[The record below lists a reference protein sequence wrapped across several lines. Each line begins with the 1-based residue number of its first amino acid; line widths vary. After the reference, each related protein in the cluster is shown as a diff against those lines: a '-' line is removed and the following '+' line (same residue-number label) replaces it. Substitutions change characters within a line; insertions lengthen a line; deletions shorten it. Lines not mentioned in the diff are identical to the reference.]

1 MIPETKKLI
10 ANFFSTIQEGEKII
24 EIKRNNL
31 NKSYD
36 FEPFILFNRLDQFRN
51 NYLTED
57 NFINFLKLNNI
68 ESTINEAK
76 YLILFYDSD
85 FTQNLNYNQFL
96 NLVLSKD
103 YYEIRNSINS
113 KIEENLNNSNDN
125 SDNSISYISY
135 ETEKLFSE
143 LLKSEFDLIK
153 QLDLILSKI
162 KFNGDFSLSELFNEI
177 SISGIVISSKLNKF
191 LNENDINLNDNDIKL
206 ILKRCDIKKN
216 GRVDLFDLEK
226 IFYFPFSS
234 PPNTFNSRKNTPKL
248 YKNLNKIPVLD
259 FKNSNNN
266 YIRNEY
272 KKYYVSN
279 SKNKNLENYQFNN
292 NNNIN
297 FNHDN
302 SNINNSNI
310 NNSNI
315 NNSNIY
321 NSNNNSNINNSNNN
335 SNINNSIINNDDDF
349 EKKYDKQFKKTFF
362 NKNLHLNNIE
372 NYNNNK
378 YNKMKNPFKLSY
390 NNSTKNFCKNNQSNY
405 NNDSFLND
413 KSNINKKIITQYKF
427 PSQKNTSY
435 NTPNFNNSF
444 STQFNSDPETFQRST
459 SQTNIHNHIPNQ
471 IKIFPLCNYNN
482 YKQNFKHY
490 RNNKQPRFQNYIFNT
505 ENYKNI
511 QKKISTTLS
520 LRLSPIRK
528 IKNNINY
535 NNNLNNSQ
543 INIFNNNKI
552 KEFTEFDLLNFLQ
565 NLMNIEF
572 EIEKEKIEISSNKDY
587 NIEDIFSYFETNN
600 TENNILSPKDLLNG
614 FHNLN
619 LNFNINDLNLILS
632 RFDLLNL
639 GGLSYPDFFD
649 MLVPFDKNIRDDV
662 ENRFSYGLNN
672 NTIEQLRNLFILILN
687 SEKRIFEM
695 KKYIKSL
702 NNVDLNFVFNNIS
715 FNNFYAN
722 DKNLENYFKVNGIF
736 FDQRGIDLLF
746 IRLDKDR
753 DGKFNYDD
761 LKREIFL

>member
-10 ANFFSTIQEGEKII
+10 AKFFETIEEGEKII

-31 NKSYD
+31 NKCYD

-51 NYLTED
+51 NYLTEET
-57 NFINFLKLNNI
+57 FINFLKINNI
-68 ESTINEAK
+68 EVTINESK

-113 KIEENLNNSNDN
+113 KIEENLNNSNYNYIDN

-143 LLKSEFDLIK
+143 LLQSEFDLIK
-153 QLDLILSKI
+153 KLDLLLSQI

-177 SISGIVISSKLNKF
+177 SISGIVISSKLNTF
-191 LNENDINLNDNDIKL
+191 LSENDINLNKNDIKL

-216 GRVDLFDLEK
+216 GRVDLLDLEK

-234 PPNTFNSRKNTPKL
+234 PPSTFNSRKNTPKL
-248 YKNLNKIPVLD
+248 YKNLNKIPVLNIN
-259 FKNSNNN
+259 KSNSNF
-266 YIRNEY
+266 IRNEY
-272 KKYYVSN
+272 NKYYVSN
-279 SKNKNLENYQFNN
+279 SKNKSLQNSIMNNDNN
-292 NNNIN
+292 NSINMNDDNSNIN
-297 FNHDN
+297 YSNIN
-302 SNINNSNI
+302 NSNMNYSNINNSNI

-315 NNSNIY
+315 NT
-321 NSNNNSNINNSNNN
+321 
-335 SNINNSIINNDDDF
+335 DDDY
-349 EKKYDKQFKKTFF
+349 EKKYENQFKKTFF
-362 NKNLHLNNIE
+362 NKNLYLNDSE
-372 NYNNNK
+372 NDNFHK
-378 YNKMKNPFKLSY
+378 YNKIKNPFRLSY
-390 NNSTKNFCKNNQSNY
+390 NNSTKSIFRNNQSNY
-405 NNDSFLND
+405 NNDSFSID
-413 KSNINKKIITQYKF
+413 KRNINKKIITQYKF
-427 PSQKNTSY
+427 PNQKNTSY
-435 NTPNFNNSF
+435 NTPNFSNSF
-444 STQFNSDPETFQRST
+444 STQFNSEQETFQRST
-459 SQTNIHNHIPNQ
+459 SQANIKHNHIPNK
-471 IKIFPLCNYNN
+471 IKIIPLCNYNK
-482 YKQNFKHY
+482 YKQNFKHNK
-490 RNNKQPRFQNYIFNT
+490 NNINLNKAPRFQNYIFNT

-511 QKKISTTLS
+511 PKKISTTLS

-528 IKNNINY
+528 TKNNSKYN

-543 INIFNNNKI
+543 INVYNNKI

-565 NLMNIEF
+565 NLIEIEF
-572 EIEKEKIEISSNKDY
+572 EIEKEKIEISNNKDY

-600 TENNILSPKDLLNG
+600 TKNNILSPKDLLNG

-649 MLVPFDKNIRDDV
+649 MLVPFDKNIRDEV
-662 ENRFSYGLNN
+662 ENRLSFGLNI
-672 NTIEQLRNLFILILN
+672 NTFEQLRNLFILILK

-702 NNVDLNFVFNNIS
+702 NNVDLNSIFNTIS
-715 FNNFYAN
+715 FNNNFAN
-722 DKNLENYFKVNGIF
+722 DDNLENYFKVNGIF
-736 FDQRGIDLLF
+736 YNQRGIDLLF
-746 IRLDKDR
+746 IRLDRDR
-753 DGKFNYDD
+753 DGNFTYDD
-761 LKREIFL
+761 LRREVFL

>member
-51 NYLTED
+51 NYLTEE

-96 NLVLSKD
+96 NLVLSKY

-234 PPNTFNSRKNTPKL
+234 PSNTFNSRKNTPKL

-259 FKNSNNN
+259 IKKSNRNF
-266 YIRNEY
+266 ILNEY
-272 KKYYVSN
+272 NKYYVSN
-279 SKNKNLENYQFNN
+279 SKYKSLQNSQFNN
-292 NNNIN
+292 DNNNSIN
-297 FNHDN
+297 MNNDKFNMN
-302 SNINNSNI
+302 YSNINNSNI

-315 NNSNIY
+315 NT
-321 NSNNNSNINNSNNN
+321 
-335 SNINNSIINNDDDF
+335 DDDY
-349 EKKYDKQFKKTFF
+349 EKKYENQFKKTFF
-362 NKNLHLNNIE
+362 NKNLYLNDTE
-372 NYNNNK
+372 NDNFHK
-378 YNKMKNPFKLSY
+378 YNKIKNPFKLSY
-390 NNSTKNFCKNNQSNY
+390 NNSTKNFFRNNQSNY
-405 NNDSFLND
+405 NNDSFSND
-413 KSNINKKIITQYKF
+413 KRKINKKIITQYKF
-427 PSQKNTSY
+427 PNQKSTSY
-435 NTPNFNNSF
+435 NTPNFSNSF
-444 STQFNSDPETFQRST
+444 STQFNSDQETFQRST
-459 SQTNIHNHIPNQ
+459 SQTNIKHKHIPNQ

-543 INIFNNNKI
+543 INVFNNNKI

>member
-10 ANFFSTIQEGEKII
+10 AKFLATILEGEKII
-24 EIKRNNL
+24 EIKRHNL

-51 NYLTED
+51 NYLTEE
-57 NFINFLKLNNI
+57 NFINFLKINNI
-68 ESTINEAK
+68 EVTNNEAK

-113 KIEENLNNSNDN
+113 KIEENLNNSNFNNNDN
-125 SDNSISYISY
+125 SDSSISYISY

-143 LLKSEFDLIK
+143 LLQTEFDLIK
-153 QLDLILSKI
+153 QLDLILSQI
-162 KFNGDFSLSELFNEI
+162 KFNGDFSLSELFKEI
-177 SISGIVISSKLNKF
+177 SISGIVITSKLNKF
-191 LNENDINLNDNDIKL
+191 LSENDIVVNNNDIKF

-216 GRVDLFDLEK
+216 GRVDLLDLEK

-234 PPNTFNSRKNTPKL
+234 PPSTYNSRKNTPKL

-259 FKNSNNN
+259 IKKFNRNF
-266 YIRNEY
+266 ILNEY
-272 KKYYVSN
+272 NKYYVSN
-279 SKNKNLENYQFNN
+279 SKYKSLQNSQFNN
-292 NNNIN
+292 DNNNSIN
-297 FNHDN
+297 MNNDKFNMN
-302 SNINNSNI
+302 YSNINNSNI

-315 NNSNIY
+315 NT
-321 NSNNNSNINNSNNN
+321 
-335 SNINNSIINNDDDF
+335 DDDY
-349 EKKYDKQFKKTFF
+349 EKKYENQFKKTFF
-362 NKNLHLNNIE
+362 NKNLYLNDTE
-372 NYNNNK
+372 NDNFHK
-378 YNKMKNPFKLSY
+378 YNKIKNPFKLSY
-390 NNSTKNFCKNNQSNY
+390 NNSTKNFFRNNQSNY
-405 NNDSFLND
+405 NNDSFSND
-413 KSNINKKIITQYKF
+413 KRKINKKIITQYKF
-427 PSQKNTSY
+427 PNQKSTSY
-435 NTPNFNNSF
+435 NTPNFSNSF
-444 STQFNSDPETFQRST
+444 STQFNSDQETFQRST
-459 SQTNIHNHIPNQ
+459 SQTNIKHKHIPNQ

-482 YKQNFKHY
+482 YKQNFKHNK
-490 RNNKQPRFQNYIFNT
+490 NNINLNKPPRFQNYIFNT

-528 IKNNINY
+528 LKNNIKN

-543 INIFNNNKI
+543 INIYNNKI
-552 KEFTEFDLLNFLQ
+552 KEFTEFDLLNFIQ
-565 NLMNIEF
+565 NLIKIEF
-572 EIEKEKIEISSNKDY
+572 EIENKKIEISNNKDY
-587 NIEDIFSYFETNN
+587 NIEDIFSYFESNN

-649 MLVPFDKNIRDDV
+649 MLVPFDKNIRDEV
-662 ENRFSYGLNN
+662 ENRIAFGLNN
-672 NTIEQLRNLFILILN
+672 KTIEQLRNLFILILN

-702 NNVDLNFVFNNIS
+702 NNVDLDFIFNNIS
-715 FNNFYAN
+715 FNNNFAS
-722 DKNLENYFKVNGIF
+722 DDNLENYLKVNGIF
-736 FDQRGIDLLF
+736 YNQRGIDLLF
-746 IRLDKDR
+746 IRLDRDR
-753 DGKFNYDD
+753 DGKFTYDD
-761 LKREIFL
+761 LRREVFL

>member
-10 ANFFSTIQEGEKII
+10 AKFFETIQEGEKII

-31 NKSYD
+31 NKCYD

-51 NYLTED
+51 NYLTEET
-57 NFINFLKLNNI
+57 FINFLKINNI
-68 ESTINEAK
+68 EVTINESK

-113 KIEENLNNSNDN
+113 KIEENLNNSNYNNIDN

-143 LLKSEFDLIK
+143 LLQSEFDLIK
-153 QLDLILSKI
+153 KLDLLLSQI

-177 SISGIVISSKLNKF
+177 SISGIVISSKLNIF
-191 LNENDINLNDNDIKL
+191 LSENDINLNDNDIKL

-216 GRVDLFDLEK
+216 GRVDLLDLEK

-234 PPNTFNSRKNTPKL
+234 PPSTFNSRKNTPKL
-248 YKNLNKIPVLD
+248 YKNLNKIPVLNIN
-259 FKNSNNN
+259 KSNSNF
-266 YIRNEY
+266 IRNEY
-272 KKYYVSN
+272 NKYYVSN
-279 SKNKNLENYQFNN
+279 SKNKSLQNSIMNNDNN
-292 NNNIN
+292 NSINMNDDNSNIN
-297 FNHDN
+297 Y

-315 NNSNIY
+315 NT
-321 NSNNNSNINNSNNN
+321 
-335 SNINNSIINNDDDF
+335 DDDY
-349 EKKYDKQFKKTFF
+349 EKKYENQFKKTFF
-362 NKNLHLNNIE
+362 NKNLYLNDNE
-372 NYNNNK
+372 NDNFHK
-378 YNKMKNPFKLSY
+378 YNKIKNPFRLSY
-390 NNSTKNFCKNNQSNY
+390 NNSTKSIFRNNQSNY
-405 NNDSFLND
+405 NNDSFSID
-413 KSNINKKIITQYKF
+413 KRNINKKIITQYKF
-427 PSQKNTSY
+427 PNQKNTSC
-435 NTPNFNNSF
+435 NTPNFSNSF
-444 STQFNSDPETFQRST
+444 STQFNSEQETFQRST
-459 SQTNIHNHIPNQ
+459 SQANIKHNHIPNK
-471 IKIFPLCNYNN
+471 IKIIPLCNYNN
-482 YKQNFKHY
+482 YKQNFKHNK
-490 RNNKQPRFQNYIFNT
+490 NNINLNKAPRFQNYIFNT

-511 QKKISTTLS
+511 PKKISTTLS

-528 IKNNINY
+528 TKNNSKYN

-543 INIFNNNKI
+543 INVYNNKI

-565 NLMNIEF
+565 NLIEIEF
-572 EIEKEKIEISSNKDY
+572 EIEKEKIEISNNKDY

-600 TENNILSPKDLLNG
+600 TKNNILSPKDLLNG

-649 MLVPFDKNIRDDV
+649 MLVPFDKNIRDEV
-662 ENRFSYGLNN
+662 ENRLSFGLNI
-672 NTIEQLRNLFILILN
+672 NTFEQLRNLFILILK

-702 NNVDLNFVFNNIS
+702 NNVDLNSIFNTIS
-715 FNNFYAN
+715 FNNNFAN
-722 DKNLENYFKVNGIF
+722 DDNLENYFKVNGIF
-736 FDQRGIDLLF
+736 YNQRGIDLLF
-746 IRLDKDR
+746 IRLDRDR
-753 DGKFNYDD
+753 DGNFTYDD
-761 LKREIFL
+761 LRREVFL

>member
-10 ANFFSTIQEGEKII
+10 AKFLATILEGEKII
-24 EIKRNNL
+24 EIKRHNL

-51 NYLTED
+51 NYLTEE
-57 NFINFLKLNNI
+57 NFINFLKINNI
-68 ESTINEAK
+68 EVTNNEAK

-113 KIEENLNNSNDN
+113 KIEENLNNSNFNNNDN
-125 SDNSISYISY
+125 SDSSISYISY

-143 LLKSEFDLIK
+143 LLQTEFDLIK
-153 QLDLILSKI
+153 QLDLILSQI
-162 KFNGDFSLSELFNEI
+162 KFNGDFSLSELFKEI
-177 SISGIVISSKLNKF
+177 SISGIVITSKLNKF
-191 LNENDINLNDNDIKL
+191 LSENDIVVNNNDIKF

-216 GRVDLFDLEK
+216 GRVDLLDLEK

-234 PPNTFNSRKNTPKL
+234 PPSTYNSRKNTPKL

-259 FKNSNNN
+259 IKKSNRNF
-266 YIRNEY
+266 ILNEY
-272 KKYYVSN
+272 NKYYVSN
-279 SKNKNLENYQFNN
+279 SKYKSLQNSQFNN
-292 NNNIN
+292 DNNNSIN
-297 FNHDN
+297 MNNDKFNMN
-302 SNINNSNI
+302 YSNINNSNI

-315 NNSNIY
+315 NT
-321 NSNNNSNINNSNNN
+321 
-335 SNINNSIINNDDDF
+335 DDDY
-349 EKKYDKQFKKTFF
+349 EKKYENQFKKTFF
-362 NKNLHLNNIE
+362 NKNLYLNDTE
-372 NYNNNK
+372 NDNFHK
-378 YNKMKNPFKLSY
+378 YNKIKNPFKLSY
-390 NNSTKNFCKNNQSNY
+390 NNSTKNFFRNNQSNY
-405 NNDSFLND
+405 NNDSFSND
-413 KSNINKKIITQYKF
+413 KRKINKKIITQYKF
-427 PSQKNTSY
+427 PNQKSTSY
-435 NTPNFNNSF
+435 NTPNFSNSF
-444 STQFNSDPETFQRST
+444 STQFNSDQETFQRST
-459 SQTNIHNHIPNQ
+459 SQTNIKHKHIPNQ

-482 YKQNFKHY
+482 YKQNFKH
-490 RNNKQPRFQNYIFNT
+490 NKNNINLNKQPRFQNYIFNT

-528 IKNNINY
+528 LKNNIKN

-543 INIFNNNKI
+543 INIYNNKI
-552 KEFTEFDLLNFLQ
+552 KEFTEFDLLNFIQ
-565 NLMNIEF
+565 NLIKIEF
-572 EIEKEKIEISSNKDY
+572 EIENKKIEISNNKDY
-587 NIEDIFSYFETNN
+587 NIEDIFSYFESNN

-649 MLVPFDKNIRDDV
+649 MLVPFDKNIRDEV
-662 ENRFSYGLNN
+662 ENRIAFGLNN
-672 NTIEQLRNLFILILN
+672 KTIEQLRNLFILILN

-702 NNVDLNFVFNNIS
+702 NNVDLDFIFNNIS
-715 FNNFYAN
+715 FNNNFAS
-722 DKNLENYFKVNGIF
+722 DDNLENYLKVNGIF
-736 FDQRGIDLLF
+736 YNQRGIDLLF
-746 IRLDKDR
+746 IRLDRDR
-753 DGKFNYDD
+753 DGKFTYDD
-761 LKREIFL
+761 LRREVFL